1 MRMRDTG
8 PNRYGAEVQ
17 EFMDLVQAY
26 MNHRRAPLF
35 TSSYA
40 KVLEHLDFRYEN
52 LVQEVCRH
60 QWRTVNEGKSVA
72 VKDPEPEKVEQQAV
86 RLAVVAIETCMW
98 SRGRG

>member
-26 MNHRRAPLF
+26 MNQGKVPLC
-35 TSSYA
+35 TSSYV
-40 KVLEHLDFRYEN
+40 KLLHNLENEYKDLE
-52 LVQEVCRH
+52 QEVCRH
-60 QWRTVNEGKSVA
+60 QWRTVNEGKIVA
-72 VKDPEPEKVEQQAV
+72 VKDPEPELVEQQAV
-86 RLAVVAIETCMW
+86 KLAVVAIESCMW